1 MTPAEYIAAMNAA
14 IALIQILQKQQVAG
28 QIPPADQ
35 QAMLDKVDA
44 VRAGLTAPLEPFE
57 RIEPPEEIPVAADGM
72 PRVII
77 NTVPTPP

>member
-28 QIPPADQ
+28 QIDPIEQ
-35 QAMLDKVDA
+35 QAMLDALDG
-44 VRAGLTAPLEPFE
+44 VRARLTAPPEPFE
-57 RIEPPEEIPVAADGM
+57 RIEPPEEIPVAAEGM

-77 NTVPTPP
+77 N